1 MDIVMPPTQPMV
13 VGTSC
18 VLGTMPWRGTRNV
31 EHARI
36 GIHWTWYFI
45 RCIHFQTR
53 YASYQGI
60 SYSTQNTQIC
70 CDIHPNK
77 MLKQI
82 VNKYP
87 KPKTSTTSVCCKRT
101 VVMFL
106 FNKQLNKPSPTFS
119 PFIRTIGIEVWNWNR
134 DPKKRMKSFPI
145 FR

>member
-1 MDIVMPPTQPMV
+1 MYWGPCH
-13 VGTSC
+13 G
-18 VLGTMPWRGTRNV
+18 GETRNV

-70 CDIHPNK
+70 CDIYPNK

-87 KPKTSTTSVCCKRT
+87 KPKTSTTSVYCKRT
-101 VVMFL
+101 VVMF
-106 FNKQLNKPSPTFS
+106 FFPQ
-119 PFIRTIGIEVWNWNR
+119 TIPYVFTLHPHHRHRGLELEPGPEEANEIIS
-134 DPKKRMKSFPI
+134 DLQMMIKAGK
-145 FR
+145 